1 MWLLLL
7 LLLLLLLWLSR
18 EPSFGYVAA
27 QFALLF
33 SLVLQGSLCLVAF
46 VSDLALGVIS
56 SHSAS
61 ETCRSEN
68 QQCIVLEITPNS
80 CLSLIYSPIRN
91 AFRLTAISRGYMLHS
106 A

>member
-1 MWLLLL
+1 MWL

-33 SLVLQGSLCLVAF
+33 SLVLQGSLCLVAL

-61 ETCRSEN
+61 ETCRWEN

-80 CLSLIYSPIRN
+80 CCAWFPYSQAVG
-91 AFRLTAISRGYMLHS
+91 AF
-106 A
+106 